1 MADVLQRLQALELRP
16 IAAPAAAPA
25 APVPGGEDVVQ
36 ALGARDVVQALEQIA
51 EVLKRVNRPPFQRTQ
66 VWDGACPSL
75 PQG

>member
-1 MADVLQRLQALELRP
+1 M
-16 IAAPAAAPA
+16 
-25 APVPGGEDVVQ
+25 PGGEDVVQ